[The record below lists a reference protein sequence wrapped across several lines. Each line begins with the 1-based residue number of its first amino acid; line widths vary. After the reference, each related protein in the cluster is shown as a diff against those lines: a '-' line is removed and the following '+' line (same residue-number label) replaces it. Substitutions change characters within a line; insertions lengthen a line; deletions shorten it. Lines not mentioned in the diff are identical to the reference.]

1 MCNIQIINQINLFSV
16 LIHVI
21 CGEFWLYYSTET
33 IGQLSEQSLP
43 SYHSGNGAC
52 HSYDHL

>member
-16 LIHVI
+16 LIRVI